1 MVRDRGIVLPIG
13 NATVRAT
20 SKSYGHRMRTKEMT
34 LDFFMNTVGQ
44 RIRNSKARPV
54 LTPEGRKIVME
65 KLDLT
70 DEELDKALEALGE
83 RMTKQARSDMDA
95 LQEMADTKQAKLLA
109 DLRQNRDEQCHGT
122 DDSPKK

>member
-1 MVRDRGIVLPIG
+1 
-13 NATVRAT
+13 
-20 SKSYGHRMRTKEMT
+20 MT